1 MRSIREFSGI
11 GRVAVVAI
19 LITFF
24 APGCFGPP
32 QIGPDRETF
41 KAVDALFTAV
51 SMKDAAQLG
60 RCEATLKG
68 LRTSGKLPDSAAD
81 RLDAIVAEAQGGGW
95 GPARDR
101 LRAFMEGQRP

>member
-1 MRSIREFSGI
+1 MRSVLGFARVQ
-11 GRVAVVAI
+11 RAVAVAVLLMI
-19 LITFF
+19 FI
-24 APGCFGPP
+24 PGCFGPP

-41 KAVDALFTAV
+41 QAVDALFTAV

-81 RLDAIVAEAQGGGW
+81 RLDAIVAEARGGQW
-95 GPARDR
+95 EPARDR